1 MSWLYVD
8 DSQPVETP
16 GSIRSKP
23 RNSQQLVFLHTHFKQ
38 ELLCNMQQQLLSS
51 GKKAK
56 RPYFSWYLSSM
67 SSHCYFKNMTSTDKT
82 VTPFG
87 KSQFTVMCNKLIHN
101 LFQRDLRFQTDLSFS
116 GFSSNYFVPEICTL
130 IHWLFSMTLRAKWTY
145 FTSSVREVYERAI
158 LLFERFINENFKTNL
173 SFSYSLRFH

>member
-23 RNSQQLVFLHTHFKQ
+23 RNSQQLVFLHTHFNQ

-56 RPYFSWYLSSM
+56 TPYFSWYLSCM

-87 KSQFTVMCNKLIHN
+87 KSQFTVMCKNWFIICFRGTTGSRLIWV
-101 LFQRDLRFQTDLSFS
+101 FS
-116 GFSSNYFVPEICTL
+116 GFSSNYFVPEICTF
-130 IHWLFSMTLRAKWTY
+130 IHWLFSMTLGAKWTY

>member
-1 MSWLYVD
+1 MTANQWRLQEVSGP
-8 DSQPVETP
+8 SQETVNNLF
-16 GSIRSKP
+16 SYTHILS
-23 RNSQQLVFLHTHFKQ
+23 RNYSATCNNNFSHLERKQ
-38 ELLCNMQQQLLSS
+38 KDCIS
-51 GKKAK
+51 
-56 RPYFSWYLSSM
+56 PDLSSM

-130 IHWLFSMTLRAKWTY
+130 IHWLFSMTLGAKWTY